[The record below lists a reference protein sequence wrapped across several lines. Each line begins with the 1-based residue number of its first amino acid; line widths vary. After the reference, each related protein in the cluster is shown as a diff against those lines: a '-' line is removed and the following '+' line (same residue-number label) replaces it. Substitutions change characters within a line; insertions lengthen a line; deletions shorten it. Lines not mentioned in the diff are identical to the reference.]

1 MKKDIRNRKDIE
13 NLVNAF
19 YEKVKT
25 DEIIGYLFTDIAKV
39 NWELHLPKMYDFW
52 ENVLFQSANYNG
64 NPMVVHKNLHQ
75 KSTMNQAHFQQWRE
89 LWIILLKVYIHRL
102 YYFDK
107 WRLVYFVNFYAH
119 FIQFRKFFLFFPL
132 HL

>member
-89 LWIILLKVYIHRL
+89 LFNQTVDSL
-102 YYFDK
+102 
-107 WRLVYFVNFYAH
+107 FVGTKADEIKNRAMNISAVLTH
-119 FIQFRKFFLFFPL
+119 KTLG
-132 HL
+132 

>member
-89 LWIILLKVYIHRL
+89 LFNQTVDSL
-102 YYFDK
+102 
-107 WRLVYFVNFYAH
+107 FVGTKADEINNRAMNISAVLTH
-119 FIQFRKFFLFFPL
+119 KTLG
-132 HL
+132 

>member
-13 NLVNAF
+13 NLVNTF

-89 LWIILLKVYIHRL
+89 LFNQTVDSL
-102 YYFDK
+102 
-107 WRLVYFVNFYAH
+107 FVGTKADEIKNRAMNISAVLMH
-119 FIQFRKFFLFFPL
+119 KTLG
-132 HL
+132 